1 MKNSF
6 LFVVLL
12 SAHLSTAEDYKN
24 DEINALL
31 DGLHQDAH
39 EGNFQSYFDRYT
51 SDAIFLGTDKTERW
65 SIEEFKAYAKPA
77 FADGNGWTYSVVERN
92 WEGVGD
98 TRWFDEIL
106 FNEKLGH
113 CRGTGVVQLIEGE
126 WKILHYALTML
137 VPNEIAAEVGAQT
150 QEADLN

>member
-12 SAHLSTAEDYKN
+12 SAYLSTAEDYKN

-39 EGNFQSYFDRYT
+39 EGNFQSYFARYT

-65 SIEEFKAYAKPA
+65 TIDEFKAYAKPA

-92 WEGVGD
+92 WEGDGD
-98 TRWFDEIL
+98 IRWFDEIL

-137 VPNEIAAEVGAQT
+137 VPNEIAAEVGALT

>member
-6 LFVVLL
+6 LFLVLL
-12 SAHLSTAEDYKN
+12 SINLSTAEDHKN
-24 DEINALL
+24 AEINALL

-65 SIEEFKAYAKPA
+65 SVEEFKAYAEPA

-106 FNEKLGH
+106 FNEKLGY

-150 QEADLN
+150 QEAENK

>member
-6 LFVVLL
+6 LFIVLL
-12 SAHLSTAEDYKN
+12 SAYLSTAEDYKN

-137 VPNEIAAEVGAQT
+137 VPNEIATEVGAQT